1 MFVMSVSNTCD
12 SFSRPNSTLT
22 TSDTSTSEEEPEE
35 ETGTIG
41 APIKKQS
48 SESWSK
54 FRNPDWY
61 EVSVPF

>member
-48 SESWSK
+48 SES
-54 FRNPDWY
+54 
-61 EVSVPF
+61 